1 MPNRFYLADLSEAG
15 SAILEDLEAHH
26 LIHVLRASPGDIVEL
41 FNGAGLVASAQIV
54 SLHKR
59 DAKLQIL
66 GSHREEPSPRQIIV
80 ATAVPKG
87 DRFDWLIEKATELGV
102 TRIIPLRTA
111 RSVVDPRES
120 KLEKLRQTVI
130 AACKQSGRNHLL
142 ELESTTTWSDFV
154 TRELGQAACYIAH
167 PGPTTRSAS
176 ASLWDGKSSILFAIG
191 PEGGFTE
198 EEVELAVGHGAKPIS
213 LGPRIL
219 RIETAALAL
228 AACAGNY

>member
-1 MPNRFYLADLSEAG
+1 MPNRFYLANLPESGA
-15 SAILEDLEAHH
+15 AVLEDLEAHH

-41 FNGAGLVASAQIV
+41 FNGTGLVASAQV
-54 SLHKR
+54 TSLHKR

-102 TRIIPLRTA
+102 TRVIPLRTA
-111 RSVVDPRES
+111 RSVVEPRDS
-120 KLEKLRQTVI
+120 KLEKQRQTVI

-142 ELESTTTWSDFV
+142 ELSATTTWSDFAN
-154 TRELGQAACYIAH
+154 RELGQGASFIAH
-167 PGPTTRSAS
+167 PGPMARAAS
-176 ASLWDGKSSILFAIG
+176 PSLWQGKASIVFAIG

-198 EEVELAVGHGAKPIS
+198 EEVELALGHGAMPIS

-219 RIETAALAL
+219 RIETAVLAL
-228 AACAGNY
+228 AACAGTC

>member
-1 MPNRFYLADLSEAG
+1 MPNRFYLANLPESGA
-15 SAILEDLEAHH
+15 AVLEDLEAHH

-41 FNGAGLVASAQIV
+41 FNGTGLVASAQIT
-54 SLHKR
+54 SLHNR
-59 DAKLQIL
+59 DAQLQIL
-66 GSHREEPSPRQIIV
+66 GSHREDPSPRQIIV

-111 RSVVDPRES
+111 RSVVDPRVS
-120 KLEKLRQTVI
+120 KLEKLRQTVS

-154 TRELGQAACYIAH
+154 NRELGQSASYIAH
-167 PGPTTRSAS
+167 PGPTTRSPS
-176 ASLWDGKSSILFAIG
+176 SLWDGKSSIVFAIG
-191 PEGGFTE
+191 PEGGFTD
-198 EEVELAVGHGAKPIS
+198 EEVELAVGRGAKPIS

-228 AACAGNY
+228 AACAGNC

>member
-1 MPNRFYLADLSEAG
+1 MPNRFYLANLPESGA
-15 SAILEDLEAHH
+15 AVLEDLEAHH

-41 FNGAGLVASAQIV
+41 FNGTGLVASAQIT

-66 GSHREEPSPRQIIV
+66 GSHREDPSPRQIIV

-154 TRELGQAACYIAH
+154 TRELEQSASYIAH

-176 ASLWDGKSSILFAIG
+176 SLWDGKSSIVFAIG
-191 PEGGFTE
+191 PEGGFTD
-198 EEVELAVGHGAKPIS
+198 EEVELAVGRGAKPIS

-228 AACAGNY
+228 AACAGNC

>member
-1 MPNRFYLADLSEAG
+1 MPNRFFLADLPESGA
-15 SAILEDLEAHH
+15 AVLEDLEAHH

-41 FNGAGLVASAQIV
+41 FNGAGLVASAQIT

-66 GSHREEPSPRQIIV
+66 GSHREDPSPRQIIV

-111 RSVVDPRES
+111 RSVVDPQES

-154 TRELGQAACYIAH
+154 TRELGQSASYIAH

-176 ASLWDGKSSILFAIG
+176 TSLWDGKSSIVFAIG

-213 LGPRIL
+213 LGPLIL

-228 AACAGNY
+228 AACAGNC

>member
-1 MPNRFYLADLSEAG
+1 MPNRFYLANLPESGA
-15 SAILEDLEAHH
+15 AVLEDLEAHH

-41 FNGAGLVASAQIV
+41 FNGTGLVASAQIT

-66 GSHREEPSPRQIIV
+66 GSHREDPSPRQIIV

-130 AACKQSGRNHLL
+130 AACKQSRRNHLL

-154 TRELGQAACYIAH
+154 TRELEQSASYIAH

-176 ASLWDGKSSILFAIG
+176 SLWDGKSSIVFAIG
-191 PEGGFTE
+191 PEGGFTD
-198 EEVELAVGHGAKPIS
+198 EEVELAVGRGAKPIS

-228 AACAGNY
+228 AACAGNC